1 MDLDMKIPNSVT
13 DVFDKYF
20 VSKRAAQRA
29 ADAVQHLCPYKIH
42 AHYGELLGWLVRLDR
57 PLAMNPNFVGLDMMS
72 LYTETK
78 N

>member
-1 MDLDMKIPNSVT
+1 MKIPESVY

-29 ADAVQHLCPYKIH
+29 ADAVQHLCPYKIN
-42 AHYGELLGWLVRLDR
+42 AHDGDLLGWLVRLDR
-57 PLAMNPNFVGLDMMS
+57 PLALNPNFVEPDTTA
-72 LYTETK
+72 TETK